1 MFKNAILRRS
11 TQAATEAGFTIG
23 GICRYL
29 FGSEA
34 RYWGEMTVVVDSAD
48 GLLRLPVDC
57 LDFRTDRR
65 PSRGQFA

>member
-11 TQAATEAGFTIG
+11 TQAAADAGITIG
-23 GICRYL
+23 SLCRYL

-34 RYWGEMTVVVDSAD
+34 RYWGEVTVVVESAD

-57 LDFRTDRR
+57 LDFRTERR
-65 PSRGQFA
+65 SARGLTA